1 MLGARCW
8 CHVLGAWCHARRAAG
23 KSALV
28 AVSAF
33 LATVPLSAQWLKYPT
48 ANVPRTASGQPN
60 LNAPTPR
67 ASDGKPDLSGLW
79 EAEQTRPCP
88 PAGCADL
95 PAGEQFFDLGWGLQ
109 GGLPYQPWAA
119 DLVKARREQNGKD
132 DLISRCL
139 PTGVPRMH
147 AMPLL
152 RKLVQVPGVLV
163 ILNEQNA
170 SFRQIFTDGR
180 TLPDDPQPSW
190 NGYSSAKWDN
200 DTLVVQSNGFR
211 DGIWLDRFGSP
222 MTDAATVIERFRRVN
237 FGKLEIEVKVDD
249 PKAYTKPWTVKLNHF
264 IALDTDL
271 LDYFCLENEKDVGRL
286 VGK

>member
-1 MLGARCW
+1 M
-8 CHVLGAWCHARRAAG
+8 RRAAG

-95 PAGEQFFDLGWGLQ
+95 PAGERFLRSGLGTSGRSART
-109 GGLPYQPWAA
+109 QPWAA

-180 TLPDDPQPSW
+180 PLPDDLSHPGTATRQRS
-190 NGYSSAKWDN
+190 GTTDA
-200 DTLVVQSNGFR
+200 LVVQSNGFR

-222 MTDAATVIERFRRVN
+222 MTDAARVTERFRRVN
-237 FGKLEIEVKVDD
+237 FGKLEIEVTVDD
-249 PKAYTKPWTVKLNHF
+249 PKAYIKPWTVKLNHF

-271 LDYFCLENEKDVGRL
+271 LDYFCLENEKDVPRL